1 MCVATSESG
10 TRASNDDGLSELS
23 AIADNLRSVR
33 CHVRRHCRVP
43 RVDQSFGKREVRVCS
58 AVALFR
64 DVGLVFPFNS
74 LQATSGSAWI
84 ESCVVGS
91 VSLGGGISQPVVLAK
106 GTQVDA
112 QPAAGGFHVDATVDG
127 VLLHG
132 IFVSSDRAAQ
142 PYDFMYARVLTL
154 FRCNLNGADCELA
167 LVQDYE
173 DGGFDGIVLSR
184 RVMVRKPLQTDWRH
198 PFGAVRLVD
207 VASIHHVAILAPRH
221 VGRELCRPEA
231 RCTADGSRL
240 TQIGQDELNALLIK
254 EQQHGHD
261 VKRARPNSSKA
272 PALVEKPTPVR
283 PDRPATV
290 DTLVYRVNLYSCGGK

>member
-1 MCVATSESG
+1 M
-10 TRASNDDGLSELS
+10 
-23 AIADNLRSVR
+23 
-33 CHVRRHCRVP
+33 
-43 RVDQSFGKREVRVCS
+43 CS

-64 DVGLVFPFNS
+64 DVGLVAPFNS
-74 LQATSGSAWI
+74 SQATSGSL
-84 ESCVVGS
+84 ESCVVGT
-91 VSLGGGISQPVVLAK
+91 VSLAGGISQPVVLAK

-112 QPAAGGFHVDATVDG
+112 QPTAGGFHVDATVDG

-132 IFVSSDRAAQ
+132 IFVSPDQAAQ
-142 PYDFMYARVLTL
+142 PYDFVYARVLTL

-240 TQIGQDELNALLIK
+240 TQIGQGAGFFSQQSLRLNKARKKEEGCAARKSRRQDIK
-254 EQQHGHD
+254 
-261 VKRARPNSSKA
+261 KFRPLFSH
-272 PALVEKPTPVR
+272 
-283 PDRPATV
+283 
-290 DTLVYRVNLYSCGGK
+290 